1 MSGFKSAFFN
11 HKNEMFGKIQNW
23 SVLTCIFVRGYKG
36 NSCSLNRT
44 GREETLTYF
53 NENCPLTFFSSHQS
67 GWKHPTAECSASSPT
82 LKLSGMFSIF
92 LWGTVFFIISNHC
105 TPCALNGS
113 QKCRLGRYSRLC
125 PPQQR
130 FLVLPGDPEVLPGS
144 FRGPADSSRLANLKK
159 IQGRLRIMEHGGILF

>member
-23 SVLTCIFVRGYKG
+23 SVLTCIFVPVATKATAA
-36 NSCSLNRT
+36 LLT
-44 GREETLTYF
+44 EQEGRRPWLILMKTAHWLFFLPPIRMETPHSWVFSKLANFKAFRDVFHFPVRYSVLHYF
-53 NENCPLTFFSSHQS
+53 KPLY
-67 GWKHPTAECSASSPT
+67 T
-82 LKLSGMFSIF
+82 LCIKR
-92 LWGTVFFIISNHC
+92 
-105 TPCALNGS
+105 
-113 QKCRLGRYSRLC
+113 RLGRYSRLC